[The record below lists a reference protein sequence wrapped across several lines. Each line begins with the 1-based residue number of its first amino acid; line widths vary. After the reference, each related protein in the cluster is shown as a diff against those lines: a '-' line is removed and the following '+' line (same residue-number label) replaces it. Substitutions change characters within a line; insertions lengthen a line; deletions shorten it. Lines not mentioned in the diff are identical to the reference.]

1 MNNDNPSDYPATA
14 SGLHAANSPTEV
26 LDLLM
31 EGNKRFQSGTL
42 APHDYR
48 SLINSTANG
57 QNPVAIV
64 LSCIDSRVPVE
75 QVFDVSV
82 GDIFSARVA
91 GNVIGTTTL
100 GSIEYAVGVSGVRL
114 IVVLGHTRCGAA
126 TAAVE
131 AVVKGH
137 NPPQATE
144 CIHLPS
150 IIEKMAP
157 LIDKDQLAN
166 FEQSERAEQI
176 AAVDEIAKKNVLA
189 SCESLSS
196 RSPVIARL
204 SGEGELKVTGAM
216 YDVTSGT
223 IELLSP

>member
-1 MNNDNPSDYPATA
+1 MNNSPSDYPETA
-14 SGLHAANSPTEV
+14 SGLHAAKNPAEV

-31 EGNKRFQSGTL
+31 EGNRRFQSGTL

-48 SLINSTANG
+48 SLIDSTANG

-75 QVFDVSV
+75 QVFDASV

-91 GNVIGTTTL
+91 GNVIGATTL
-100 GSIEYAVGVSGVRL
+100 GGIEYAVGVSGVRL

-150 IIEKMAP
+150 ILEKMAP
-157 LIDKDQLAN
+157 LIDKDQLAD

-176 AAVDEIAKKNVLA
+176 AAVDDVARLNVRA
-189 SCESLSS
+189 TCESLVA
-196 RSPVIARL
+196 RSPALTRL
-204 SGEGELKVTGAM
+204 AAEGELKVAGAM
-216 YDVTSGT
+216 YDVTSGKVD
-223 IELLSP
+223 LLSP

>member
-1 MNNDNPSDYPATA
+1 MNNSPSDYPETA
-14 SGLHAANSPTEV
+14 SGLHAAKNPAEV

-31 EGNKRFQSGTL
+31 EGNRRFQSGTL

-48 SLINSTANG
+48 SLIDSTANG

-75 QVFDVSV
+75 QVFDASV

-91 GNVIGTTTL
+91 GNVIGATTL
-100 GSIEYAVGVSGVRL
+100 GGIEYAVGVSGVRL

-137 NPPQATE
+137 TPPQATE

-150 IIEKMAP
+150 ILEKMAP
-157 LIDKDQLAN
+157 LIDRDQLAD

-176 AAVDEIAKKNVLA
+176 AAVDEVARLNVRA
-189 SCESLSS
+189 TCESLVA
-196 RSPVIARL
+196 RSPALTRL
-204 SGEGELKVTGAM
+204 AAEGELKVAGAM
-216 YDVTSGT
+216 YDVTSGKVD
-223 IELLSP
+223 LLSP

>member
-1 MNNDNPSDYPATA
+1 MNNSPSDYPETA
-14 SGLHAANSPTEV
+14 SGLHAASNPAEV

-31 EGNKRFQSGTL
+31 EGNRRFQSGTL

-48 SLINSTANG
+48 SLIDSTANG

-75 QVFDVSV
+75 QVFDASV

-91 GNVIGTTTL
+91 GNVIGATTL
-100 GSIEYAVGVSGVRL
+100 GGIEYAVGVSGVRL

-150 IIEKMAP
+150 ILEKMAP
-157 LIDKDQLAN
+157 LIDKDQLAD

-176 AAVDEIAKKNVLA
+176 AAVDDVARLNVRA
-189 SCESLSS
+189 TCESLVA
-196 RSPVIARL
+196 RSPALTRL
-204 SGEGELKVTGAM
+204 AAEGELKVAGAM
-216 YDVTSGT
+216 YDVTSGKVD
-223 IELLSP
+223 LLSP

>member
-14 SGLHAANSPTEV
+14 SGLHAAKSPTEV

-31 EGNKRFQSGTL
+31 EGKKRFQSGTL

-82 GDIFSARVA
+82 GDLFSARVA
-91 GNVIGTTTL
+91 GNVIGATTL
-100 GSIEYAVGVSGVRL
+100 GGIEYAVGVSGVRL
-114 IVVLGHTRCGAA
+114 MVVLGHTRCGAA

-137 NPPQATE
+137 NPPQASE

-150 IIEKMAP
+150 ILEKMAP
-157 LIDKDQLAN
+157 LIDKDQWAD

-176 AAVDEIAKKNVLA
+176 AAVDDVARLNVRA
-189 SCESLSS
+189 TCESLVA
-196 RSPVIARL
+196 RSPALTRL
-204 SGEGELKVTGAM
+204 AAEGELKVAGAM
-216 YDVTSGT
+216 YDVTSGK
-223 IELLSP
+223 IELLTD

>member
-1 MNNDNPSDYPATA
+1 MNNSPSDYPETA
-14 SGLHAANSPTEV
+14 SGLHAAKNPAEV

-75 QVFDVSV
+75 QVFDASV

-91 GNVIGTTTL
+91 GNVIGATTL
-100 GSIEYAVGVSGVRL
+100 GGIEYAVGVSGVRL

-131 AVVKGH
+131 AVVAGL
-137 NPPQATE
+137 Q
-144 CIHLPS
+144 LPVL
-150 IIEKMAP
+150 EEPRGA
-157 LIDKDQLAN
+157 
-166 FEQSERAEQI
+166 RAVVPRRSRPSLPRCEN
-176 AAVDEIAKKNVLA
+176 AV
-189 SCESLSS
+189 
-196 RSPVIARL
+196 R
-204 SGEGELKVTGAM
+204 
-216 YDVTSGT
+216 
-223 IELLSP
+223 